1 MRIANED
8 SPIGQNEVIHG
19 RQRRASRR
27 LADNLINL
35 LQVVR
40 KTASDTADHSI
51 SVPLADHH
59 CADHCVILT
68 QARLGDIDRHATA
81 LHELMVRFPD
91 LVVAIVII
99 WIDNL

>member
-51 SVPLADHH
+51 SVP
-59 CADHCVILT
+59 
-68 QARLGDIDRHATA
+68 
-81 LHELMVRFPD
+81 
-91 LVVAIVII
+91 
-99 WIDNL
+99 